1 MCRNLTLRHQILA
14 RGPRETGLR
23 SRLSRLGHDA
33 TAALP
38 TASMYYLVKRK
49 YEHPDS
55 KFTAEDFDRII
66 GHCLAIMDL
75 QAAVFAPGLVAAYQD
90 VKVVLHVRR
99 DVDAWYRSFES
110 TMGVL
115 DRNPVNL
122 DWVLSWFCRDLFWIR
137 QCMSRTE
144 IPLSSADRSRRM

>member
-1 MCRNLTLRHQILA
+1 MK
-14 RGPRETGLR
+14 
-23 SRLSRLGHDA
+23 LGFVHAYHGWD
-33 TAALP
+33 TMLP
-38 TASMYYLVKRK
+38 PHFQLQAWYYLVKRK